1 MMGCM
6 IDIFEQNSNIL
17 DAVIR
22 FALFQSELL
31 ETSGLFGG
39 KIGAA
44 ILFYEYSRY
53 TSNILY
59 EKFADELMEQTLAIS
74 PNLSVKLSDGL
85 SGIAWGITYL
95 FKRGF
100 VGGDID
106 EVLSDIDESL
116 LKRPILCEDEVV
128 DLLSYINIRIDY
140 LSASYIRESSFLK
153 CFQEEICSL
162 KERGNTYKNEQ
173 EILKV
178 IWKYWS

>member
-1 MMGCM
+1 MKE
-6 IDIFEQNSNIL
+6 IFEQNSNIL

-22 FALFQSELL
+22 FTLFQSELL
-31 ETSGLFGG
+31 ETSGLIGG

-59 EKFADELMEQTLAIS
+59 ENLADELIEQALAVS

-100 VGGDID
+100 VCGDID
-106 EVLSDIDESL
+106 EILFDIDESL
-116 LKRPILCEDEVV
+116 LKRSLLCDNGISDILT
-128 DLLSYINIRIDY
+128 YINIRIGH
-140 LSASYIRESSFLK
+140 SYSPHERKSSFTK
-153 CFQEEICSL
+153 RFKEEILLFEERRVCKDEQEVL
-162 KERGNTYKNEQ
+162 KE
-173 EILKV
+173 
-178 IWKYWS
+178 IWNFWS

>member
-1 MMGCM
+1 M
-6 IDIFEQNSNIL
+6 INIFEQNSNIL

-59 EKFADELMEQTLAIS
+59 EKLADELMEQSLAIP

-100 VGGDID
+100 VCGDID
-106 EVLSDIDESL
+106 EVLFNIDESL
-116 LKRPILCEDEVV
+116 LKHPILCEDKVA
-128 DLLSYINIRIDY
+128 DLLSYVNIRVDY
-140 LSASYIRESSFLK
+140 LTASNMLNSSFTERFRDVIYSLRKSGYICKSEQDVLK
-153 CFQEEICSL
+153 A
-162 KERGNTYKNEQ
+162 
-173 EILKV
+173 
-178 IWKYWS
+178 IWKYWL

>member
-1 MMGCM
+1 MV
-6 IDIFEQNSNIL
+6 DIFEQNSNIL

-31 ETSGLFGG
+31 EKSGLFGG
-39 KIGAA
+39 KIGAT

-59 EKFADELMEQTLAIS
+59 EKLADELMEQTLAVS
-74 PNLSVKLSDGL
+74 PNFSVKLSDGL

-100 VGGDID
+100 VCGDID
-106 EVLSDIDESL
+106 EVLSDIDEFL
-116 LKRPILCEDEVV
+116 LKRPIVCEDEVV

-140 LSASYIRESSFLK
+140 INASYMRESLFIK
-153 CFQEEICSL
+153 RFQEDIYFLRKIGNAFKKEQDVL
-162 KERGNTYKNEQ
+162 KE
-173 EILKV
+173 
-178 IWKYWS
+178 IWEYWL